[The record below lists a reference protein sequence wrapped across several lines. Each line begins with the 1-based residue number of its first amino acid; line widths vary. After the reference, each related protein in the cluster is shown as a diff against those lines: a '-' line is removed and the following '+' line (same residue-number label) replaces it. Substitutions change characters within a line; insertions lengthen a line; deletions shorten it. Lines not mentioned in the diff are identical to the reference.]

1 MNAVEVTL
9 EPADIPG
16 VDLAVTNA
24 YIAFHKPQCWHCKV
38 LPDRPCKEFHWR
50 VLQPKQKSKDDP
62 S

>member
-16 VDLAVTNA
+16 ADLAVTNA

-38 LPDRPCKEFHWR
+38 LPHRPCKEFHWR
-50 VLQPKQKSKDDP
+50 VLQPKTP
-62 S
+62 